1 MTTHNR
7 PFLLAEDLSAIGT
20 MSLGAA
26 IPIMSAMDVPTAIL
40 PTQVLSTQT
49 EGFGEPVSQASVD
62 WVSATL
68 AHWQA
73 QSVQLSGGL
82 IGYIGREDLVRTLAT
97 ALTTQ
102 RLPLLIV
109 DPVMADDGALYPGL
123 ASTYVAAI
131 RRLMALATVVTPNWT
146 EAQLLTGQTVTGQ
159 PTETQIQQ
167 QMNGLQSLT
176 APGTQLVIT
185 GIPGTNQVKTACWD
199 GQLTVMTLPN
209 QDGHFY
215 GSGDVFSAI
224 LSGALVHH
232 WSLTDAVTL
241 AVNGIKQS
249 LDQTSEVG
257 YQRRF
262 GMQLSRLLQWLGPQ
276 MSQQDK

>member
-26 IPIMSAMDVPTAIL
+26 IPIMAAMDVPTAIL

-49 EGFGEPVSQASVD
+49 EGFGDPVAQASVD

-68 AHWQA
+68 AHWQS

-82 IGYIGREDLVRTLAT
+82 IGYIGREDLVQTLET
-97 ALTTQ
+97 ALSAQ
-102 RLPLLIV
+102 RLPLLVV

-123 ASTYVAAI
+123 TSTYVKAI
-131 RRLMALATVVTPNWT
+131 RRLLAIATVVTPNWT
-146 EAQLLTGQTVTGQ
+146 EAQLLTGQFVEGQ
-159 PTETQIQQ
+159 PTAIQIRQQ
-167 QMNGLQSLT
+167 LKLLQALT
-176 APGTQLVIT
+176 SPKTQLVIT

-199 GQLTVMTLPN
+199 GELNVVTLPN
-209 QDGHFY
+209 QAGHFY

-232 WSLTDAVTL
+232 WSLIDAVTL
-241 AVNGIKQS
+241 AVNGTKQS

-262 GMQLSRLLQWLGPQ
+262 GMQLSRLLQWLSRQ
-276 MSQQDK
+276 VN